1 MFNTNQRMFLEM
13 YKDMYTAK
21 ASMLQDLE
29 KEKKT
34 EVQMINGYVSS
45 TGDKHNIH
53 TPFNDTIVEIVT
65 KIEKKL
71 LPLSMDNLKY
81 FNDELFE
88 FKYYQE

>member
-1 MFNTNQRMFLEM
+1 
-13 YKDMYTAK
+13 
-21 ASMLQDLE
+21 
-29 KEKKT
+29 
-34 EVQMINGYVSS
+34 MINGYVSS

>member
-1 MFNTNQRMFLEM
+1 
-13 YKDMYTAK
+13 
-21 ASMLQDLE
+21 MLQDLE

-45 TGDKHNIH
+45 TGDKHNIN

-71 LPLSMDNLKY
+71 LPLSMDNLRY